1 MSATVV
7 SQFEVCHPPLVER
20 IVCPSLEPVLY
31 GAEEIV
37 EVSLILLVVELPPIF
52 FELVC
57 AIVTLRFEDISRLK
71 QYLLKAGQSP
81 CWFVDKD

>member
-1 MSATVV
+1 MSE
-7 SQFEVCHPPLVER
+7 FELLDRKWDITEGA
-20 IVCPSLEPVLY
+20 EPVTCT
-31 GAEEIV
+31 AEEIV

-57 AIVTLRFEDISRLK
+57 VIVTLRFEDISRLK